1 MKKNNLLLALL
12 SMSLLTY
19 CGKKPSDLQFS
30 VNDSSNQSLDPNV
43 KIPFSQIKSEVLTPY
58 CLSCHNVGTEAALK
72 AWITPGKPDSS
83 SFFTSVENASMPKNQ
98 KPLDTRSL
106 ELIRMYITQM
116 APPIVVGGTTGGSA
130 GGTTTGGSAGG
141 TTTGGSDGGTT
152 TGGSAGGTTTG
163 GSAGGTTTGGSVPVG
178 ISYAE
183 IKASVLTPYRCLNC
197 HSVGT
202 EASLAKWINTTNPA
216 SSKFY
221 TTMKSGSMPEGGPR
235 APADIQALVL
245 QYVTDFANR

>member
-30 VNDSSNQSLDPNV
+30 VNDSTTQSLDPNV

-83 SFFTSVENASMPKNQ
+83 SFFTTVENGSMPKNR

-116 APPIVVGGTTGGSA
+116 APPIVVGGTTGGST
-130 GGTTTGGSAGG
+130 GGTTGG
-141 TTTGGSDGGTT
+141 T
-152 TGGSAGGTTTG
+152 
-163 GSAGGTTTGGSVPVG
+163 VPLG

-183 IKASVLTPYRCLNC
+183 IKASVLTPYKCLNC

-202 EASLAKWINTTNPA
+202 EASLAKWMNKTNPS

-221 TTMKSGSMPEGGPR
+221 TTMKNGSMPQGGPR
-235 APADIQALVL
+235 AAADIQALVL
-245 QYVTDFANR
+245 RYVTDFANR